1 MNDGGF
7 IPGVFIGAVVAALTC
22 TLIGGCRIDEIKMEA
37 IREGHAKYVLTEP
50 NKSEATFT
58 WNTNCGVAK

>member
-1 MNDGGF
+1 MDDFGTGMLLGF
-7 IPGVFIGAVVAALTC
+7 FAGAVFAGCIA
-22 TLIGGCRIDEIKMEA
+22 GGCTDKHWRDDA
-37 IREGHAKYVLTEP
+37 INLGHAKYALTKP